1 MGGQLVIFLIYFFNI
16 VPSVFSSFP
25 IIWTRRL
32 FLESD
37 QLIPLLHF
45 CGSPVRE
52 VKSKPV
58 IQNLSWAGLCLP
70 ITQELSASS
79 LPISLQPS
87 NFFLPLC
94 FYASSLP
101 GNNLL
106 LCLNKEVLL
115 GNSLAAHWLGFPAL
129 TAKDLGSVLDQGTK
143 IPQTACHGNKSVNSF
158 SMPCS
163 SALFFVKPSLSH
175 SHLCTM
181 ATLIPLPSWLL
192 PLVQASR
199 HLFSSLRTEQH
210 FFYLQQCL
218 PQSLNS
224 WLGHLQ
230 NILLKLLPYS
240 LFLWQ
245 IPDTFWVYKTTC
257 AGPKVESLEIA
268 PKCCEGWWISFS

>member
-1 MGGQLVIFLIYFFNI
+1 M
-16 VPSVFSSFP
+16 S
-25 IIWTRRL
+25 
-32 FLESD
+32 
-37 QLIPLLHF
+37 
-45 CGSPVRE
+45 
-52 VKSKPV
+52 
-58 IQNLSWAGLCLP
+58 
-70 ITQELSASS
+70 
-79 LPISLQPS
+79 
-87 NFFLPLC
+87 LC
-94 FYASSLP
+94 FHASSLP

-115 GNSLAAHWLGFPAL
+115 GNSLAVHWLGFRAL
-129 TAKDLGSVLDQGTK
+129 TAKDLGSVLDRGTK
-143 IPQTACHGNKSVNSF
+143 IPQTVWDGNKSVNSF
-158 SMPCS
+158 SMPWS

-175 SHLCTM
+175 FHPCTM

-192 PLVQASR
+192 PLVQASY
-199 HLFSSLRTEQH
+199 HLFSSLRTEH

-245 IPDTFWVYKTTC
+245 IPDTFWVYKTMC

-268 PKCCEGWWISFS
+268 PKCCEGWWIYSPKELKVSTMPSLKRRNNGLNKKCQPLQAFLIIEAANILTQKWLCMKCVGFHTWMSYWWGKWSCLPYVLLWQTHF